1 MGLKDWFN
9 KGKQGNEESSGD
21 EGGKVVP
28 LRDIEVQVSGFGVG
42 GSVKHNQKSGIED
55 VTDAVSQLYRKGVED
70 GRDAGCMAGQVE
82 GFVVG
87 HDRGVETGFDYG
99 VKAGY
104 EYSYQKA
111 IEDILKAASED
122 EEEE

>member
-70 GRDAGCMAGQVE
+70 GRDAGRMAGQVE

-87 HDRGVETGFDYG
+87 HDGSSGLVVKQRGLLIASLERCI
-99 VKAGY
+99 
-104 EYSYQKA
+104 QKPCW
-111 IEDILKAASED
+111 IRIS
-122 EEEE
+122 